1 MRGIYTIRKAYHW
14 TESNEV
20 EISSD
25 GLIYAELGDTHYGV
39 QCMNQENE
47 DEILKKCKQIADLI
61 REVDKLNQ
69 TKMSNEGNNI

>member
-1 MRGIYTIRKAYHW
+1 MRGVYTIRKAYHW
-14 TESNEV
+14 AKSNEV

-25 GLIYAELGDTHYGV
+25 GLIYAELGGTHHGV
-39 QCMNQENE
+39 QCMNLKNE

-69 TKMSNEGNNI
+69 TEDE